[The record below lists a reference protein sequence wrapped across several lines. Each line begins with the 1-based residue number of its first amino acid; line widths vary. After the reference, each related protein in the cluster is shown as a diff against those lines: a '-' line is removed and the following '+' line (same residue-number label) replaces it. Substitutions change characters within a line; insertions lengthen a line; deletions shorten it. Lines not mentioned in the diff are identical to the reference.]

1 MKMNTKEIK
10 IVYGTTREMCFYRM
24 EGERWCLVD
33 DSDDNLRKYIHTEI
47 YSGALNEDF
56 FEALRQASFAEDDER
71 LVIWF
76 EGTAD
81 DYSDFRE
88 SLDDCDLAES
98 IRVKRVKPEPPELE
112 MHTVDASAEPTSETE
127 TEALTEESPAQEEA
141 FSEVP
146 PAREVQ
152 EIEDDIPSV
161 AEEEVD
167 EETGI
172 LKYPGADAWSWRKKY
187 PEVPM
192 DAREALRIEKNTI
205 IDQATTLVNRTI
217 FWGANVSVIA
227 KVECIHCTIYIERSA
242 SADILTDG
250 ELWLKHCIVK
260 SHEPDNR
267 WINSEERENM
277 VIANGALHIYDS
289 VIQDLEIS
297 DLVDR
302 GGYAIVSAGVFHIV
316 DTKIQH
322 FKGNYIYL
330 YGADDE
336 DFCGSRISTDDF
348 AGTFLRGG
356 TKSITAKQR
365 LEYCTFRF
373 SKLEK
378 FKRGLRGQQY
388 KDVPSFMDFRSNVYF
403 SKFIQT
409 DDKYAWGKFSEC
421 IKIRDGLMQG
431 CIFSD
436 CGKMGFDGSTLLEC
450 KFAGCLD
457 IAASPDWDAMVFEK
471 CSFSE
476 CYVFDDNLIGTN
488 SFYPSYTLRIEKCQF
503 YRCIAKKLLNVH
515 YEKELKKYRNVLIK
529 DNVFRECITTDAMI
543 DVQFNEPIKDSF
555 NSRAENNKFYSCVC
569 ADYIRSDA
577 TYGLFKKPC
586 SPVAITETEIIKSL
600 SPWAE
605 AMKKAKC
612 AADVTEIE
620 KAMEK

>member
-1 MKMNTKEIK
+1 
-10 IVYGTTREMCFYRM
+10 MCFYRM

-98 IRVKRVKPEPPELE
+98 IRVKRVKPEQPELE

-242 SADILTDG
+242 SADILPDG

-260 SHEPDNR
+260 SCEPDNR
-267 WINSEERENM
+267 WISSKERINM
-277 VIANGALHIYDS
+277 VIVDGALHIYDS

-297 DLVDR
+297 DLVDQN
-302 GGYAIVSAGVFHIV
+302 GYAIENYLVCHIV

-322 FKGNYIYL
+322 FKGNCIYMN
-330 YGADDE
+330 GGDDE

-348 AGTFLRGG
+348 AGTFLLGQHRGSLQ
-356 TKSITAKQR
+356 KRR

-378 FKRGLRGQQY
+378 FKRDSNGRQSNC
-388 KDVPSFMDFRSNVYF
+388 VSWFMYFDGDVYF

-409 DDKYAWGKFSEC
+409 NDKYVWDGSCEC
-421 IKIRDGLMQG
+421 IKIPFSLIQE

-436 CGKMGFDGSTLLEC
+436 CGEMDFHGSMLLEC
-450 KFAGCLD
+450 KFVGCLG
-457 IAASPDWDAMVFEK
+457 ISAGQSYYTSGFKK
-471 CSFSE
+471 CNFSD
-476 CYVFDDNLIGTN
+476 CYVFDGVLIDVRH
-488 SFYPSYTLRIEKCQF
+488 SFLMTSLTIEECRF
-503 YRCIAKKLLNVH
+503 NHCIAKNLLKVRC
-515 YEKELKKYRNVLIK
+515 EKEWKNHCNISIE
-529 DNVFRECITTDAMI
+529 DNIFRECITTDAMI
-543 DVQFNEPIKDSF
+543 DVQFEKPIKDFF

-586 SPVAITETEIIKSL
+586 NPVNISETEIIKSL
-600 SPWAE
+600 SPWTE

-612 AADVTEIE
+612 AADVAEIE